1 MLVFDERRKLDKNLS
16 DQRRE
21 LKTKST
27 HIWLQLISIGRSR
40 LLAVAKI
47 SNSKLTHSIFYRLG
61 IRSSHSGSYG
71 KAF

>member
-1 MLVFDERRKLDKNLS
+1 MLVFDERRKPEKNLS

-21 LKTKST
+21 LKTNST

-47 SNSKLTHSIFYRLG
+47 SISKLTHSIFYRLG